1 MITVLTCTYNEE
13 RYIGKMIENILV
25 STFEK
30 FQLLIVDDG
39 STDRTVE
46 IINSYAD
53 KRISLIKKHNSGLAD
68 SLNIGLK
75 KAKFS
80 LIARIDADDLIC
92 EDRLEKQLDFFQN
105 NNYDVVG
112 SNAIIINE
120 FGKRLGQT
128 NFPSSHKKI
137 KSKLINKNNPIIHP
151 SVMYRKEL
159 ILKFGG
165 YDRLFKTGQDYEL
178 WTRIIDDC
186 KFCIMVEPLIYLRK
200 HKQNIS
206 NLRMREQTL
215 NSLISLF
222 KYYNKKKLKVI
233 SYNKT
238 SKSKMIIA
246 LRNQLI
252 SSNIVKLYVFFKYQM
267 VSSKF
272 IITKAI
278 NYILYFLLEKIIIL
292 HLKKLKLN
300 FNDI

>member
-105 NNYDVVG
+105 NNYQ
-112 SNAIIINE
+112 I
-120 FGKRLGQT
+120 
-128 NFPSSHKKI
+128 
-137 KSKLINKNNPIIHP
+137 
-151 SVMYRKEL
+151 
-159 ILKFGG
+159 
-165 YDRLFKTGQDYEL
+165 
-178 WTRIIDDC
+178 
-186 KFCIMVEPLIYLRK
+186 
-200 HKQNIS
+200 
-206 NLRMREQTL
+206 
-215 NSLISLF
+215 
-222 KYYNKKKLKVI
+222 
-233 SYNKT
+233 
-238 SKSKMIIA
+238 
-246 LRNQLI
+246 
-252 SSNIVKLYVFFKYQM
+252 
-267 VSSKF
+267 
-272 IITKAI
+272 
-278 NYILYFLLEKIIIL
+278 FL
-292 HLKKLKLN
+292 
-300 FNDI
+300 